1 MTDALVLLCSPRPDG
16 VSDTLARL
24 FAQGATGA
32 GVSVRI
38 TALRDYNISPCAG
51 CMRCVN
57 PPHNCVLTN
66 SDMPQKNRDQAEKIF
81 TLFAAAP
88 LVFLAA
94 PIYFYSL
101 PSGFKAFIDRG
112 QRFWAAKKYRLHH
125 EARPAHPIKPVLA
138 GLTAGRRHGRR
149 LFTGAL
155 LTLKYFLTPLDA
167 HLCEARFLRGMEHAA
182 DLLEQQGVCEK
193 LRAWGRKWGER
204 ITTMH
209 HYSL

>member
-16 VSDTLARL
+16 VSDALARL
-24 FAQGATGA
+24 FAQGATDAGA
-32 GVSVRI
+32 SVRV
-38 TALRDYNISPCAG
+38 TALRDYNFSPCVG

-57 PPHNCVLTN
+57 PPHNCVLTDP
-66 SDMPQKNRDQAEKIF
+66 DMPEQDQAEKIF

-112 QRFWAAKKYRLHH
+112 QRFWAAKEYGPIH
-125 EARPAHPIKPVLA
+125 EARPAHPVKPVLA
-138 GLTAGRRHGRR
+138 GLTAGRRRGRR
-149 LFTGAL
+149 LFAGAL
-155 LTLKYFLTPLDA
+155 LTLRYFLTPLDA
-167 HLCEARFLRGMEHAA
+167 QLREARFLRGMEQAV

-193 LRAWGRKWGER
+193 LRAWGRKWGGR
-204 ITTMH
+204 ITTMRH
-209 HYSL
+209 DSP